1 MSAHDINDDLLPKE
15 KIISAFESAVPEVQ
29 SSEKFINKSE
39 IISKWTDR
47 YMAKLSVK

>member
-1 MSAHDINDDLLPKE
+1 MMTLAPKE